1 VAIVVQ
7 GNGQTPTTGETKMSM
22 QILKYS
28 VYANGIF
35 WGEFE
40 GTSEQDAME
49 VAATLHGTPYI
60 DDDGDEC
67 PDTTGMTAV
76 EIDA

>member
-67 PDTTGMTAV
+67 PDTTDMTAV
-76 EIDA
+76 EIDD

>member
-1 VAIVVQ
+1 MQ

-60 DDDGDEC
+60 RSEEHTSELQS
-67 PDTTGMTAV
+67 P
-76 EIDA
+76 

>member
-1 VAIVVQ
+1 
-7 GNGQTPTTGETKMSM
+7 MSM
-22 QILKYS
+22 QILKDS

-60 DDDGDEC
+60 DDDGDERPC
-67 PDTTGMTAV
+67 AAHAAPARMQ
-76 EIDA
+76 

>member
-1 VAIVVQ
+1 MAIVVQ
-7 GNGQTPTTGETKMSM
+7 ENGQTPTTGETKMSM
-22 QILKYS
+22 QVLKYS

-60 DDDGDEC
+60 GDDGDEC
-67 PDTTGMTAV
+67 PDTTDMTAV